1 MWNRRKTRRPFGA
14 EEGSVLVMVAAALV
28 MLLGVCAIAIDMANL
43 YLARAQAQRAAD
55 AGAMAGAKSFITTGC
70 ATSGCTAGGI
80 QETQGR
86 QQAVAA
92 GAQNYIAGQPAS
104 IANSDITFTYP
115 NPQEPQITV
124 IARATVST
132 FFAKIFGIRT
142 SNVSATATAE
152 AYNPA
157 GGGGAPL
164 AAACLKP
171 FLMPNC
177 DPTPSHASPPNKLC
191 QGPGTYGYFFDPTTG
206 AIKNPGAYPSGVIG
220 MPWTLHSNAGPSQW
234 YLVGFD
240 GPPPSS
246 GSALRNHIQEC
257 TPAPLSCGDTLTT
270 ANGKILGPTNQGT
283 DALIN
288 ANGDRLNQGQDSID
302 TTIGPPFAITGGAN
316 NPNPALVGK
325 TFFDYSQ
332 SPSAV
337 TVPVYTGNLLP
348 PGGTTVTIIG
358 YLQVFIKDANHN
370 KSSDDIDV
378 VILNISSCGGAPPG
392 GGGGGTPPIIAAAG
406 SPVPIRLIRTN

>member
-1 MWNRRKTRRPFGA
+1 MLNRGGVRRSFGA
-14 EEGSVLVMVAAALV
+14 EQGSVLVMVAAALV

-55 AGAMAGAKSFITTGC
+55 AAALAGAKSFLTTGC

-80 QETQGR
+80 QETGGR
-86 QQAVAA
+86 QQAKAA
-92 GAQNYIAGQPAS
+92 GAQNFIAGQAAS
-104 IANSDITFTYP
+104 IADSDITFSYP
-115 NPQEPQITV
+115 NSLEPQITV

-132 FFAKIFGIRT
+132 FFAKIFGVRT

-171 FLMPNC
+171 LLMPNC
-177 DPTPSHASPPNKLC
+177 DPTNTSPANPVC
-191 QGPGTYGYFFDPTTG
+191 QGTAGYFFDPTTG
-206 AIKNPGAYPSGVIG
+206 AIEHPGAYPSGVIG

-234 YLVGFD
+234 FLVGF
-240 GPPPSS
+240 GGAPPSS
-246 GSALRNHIQEC
+246 GSALRTHIKEC

-270 ANGKILGPTNQGT
+270 ANGKTLGPTNQGV

-302 TTIGPPFAITGGAN
+302 TSVGPPFAITGGAN

-325 TFFDYSQ
+325 TFFDYSE
-332 SPSAV
+332 SPSVV
-337 TVPVYTGNLLP
+337 TVPVYTGNALP

-358 YLQVFIKDANHN
+358 YLQVFIKDADHN
-370 KSSDDIDV
+370 KTSDNIDV

-392 GGGGGTPPIIAAAG
+392 GSGGTPPIIAAAG

>member
-1 MWNRRKTRRPFGA
+1 MLNRGRVRRSFGA
-14 EEGSVLVMVAAALV
+14 EEGSVLLMVAAALV

-55 AGAMAGAKSFITTGC
+55 AAALAGAKSFLTTGC

-80 QETQGR
+80 QETDGR
-86 QQAVAA
+86 RQAKGA
-92 GAQNYIAGQPAS
+92 GAQNFIAGRAAS
-104 IANSDITFTYP
+104 IADSDITFSYP
-115 NPQEPQITV
+115 NSLEPQITV
-124 IARATVST
+124 VARATVST
-132 FFAKIFGIRT
+132 FFAKIFGVRT

-171 FLMPNC
+171 LLMPNC
-177 DPTPSHASPPNKLC
+177 DPTNTSPPNSVC
-191 QGPGTYGYFFDPTTG
+191 QGTAGYFFDPTTG
-206 AIKNPGAYPSGVIG
+206 AIEHPGNYPSGVIG

-234 YLVGFD
+234 FLVGF
-240 GPPPSS
+240 GGAPPSS
-246 GSALRNHIQEC
+246 GAALRTHIKEC

-270 ANGKILGPTNQGT
+270 ANGKTLGPTNQGV

-302 TTIGPPFAITGGAN
+302 TSVGPPFAITGGAN

-325 TFFDYSQ
+325 TFFDYSE
-332 SPSAV
+332 SPSVV
-337 TVPVYTGNLLP
+337 TVPVYTGNALP
-348 PGGTTVTIIG
+348 PGGTTVTIVG

-370 KSSDDIDV
+370 AKSDDVDV

-392 GGGGGTPPIIAAAG
+392 GSGGSTPPIIAAAG

>member
-1 MWNRRKTRRPFGA
+1 MLNRGRSRRSFGA
-14 EEGSVLVMVAAALV
+14 EQGSVLVMVAAALV
-28 MLLGVCAIAIDMANL
+28 MMLGVCAIAIDMANL

-55 AGAMAGAKSFITTGC
+55 AAALAGAKSFLITGC

-80 QETQGR
+80 QETDGR
-86 QQAVAA
+86 KQAEAA
-92 GAQNYIAGQPAS
+92 GGQNYIAGQAAS
-104 IANSDITFTYP
+104 IADSDITFSYP
-115 NPQEPQITV
+115 NAYEPQITV
-124 IARATVST
+124 VAKATVST
-132 FFAKIFGIRT
+132 FFAKIFGVST
-142 SNVSATATAE
+142 SNVSATSTAE

-157 GGGGAPL
+157 GGGNAPI

-171 FLMPNC
+171 LLMPNC
-177 DPTPSHASPPNKLC
+177 DPTPAHALPTNPNC
-191 QGPGTYGYFFDPTTG
+191 ATSGQGYFFDTSGNIAHPGNYPT
-206 AIKNPGAYPSGVIG
+206 GVIG

-234 YLVGFD
+234 YLVGFN
-240 GPPPSS
+240 GAPPSS
-246 GSALRNHIQEC
+246 GAALRTHIKEC
-257 TPAPLSCGDTLTT
+257 TPAPLSCGATLTT
-270 ANGKILGPTNQGT
+270 ANGKILGPTNQGV

-302 TTIGPPFAITGGAN
+302 TTVGPPFAITGGAN

-332 SPSAV
+332 SPSVV

-348 PGGTTVTIIG
+348 PGGTTVTIVG
-358 YLQVFIKDANHN
+358 YMQVFIKDANHN
-370 KSSDDIDV
+370 ASSDDVDV

-392 GGGGGTPPIIAAAG
+392 GGGGVTPPIIAAAG